1 MIKTRFAPSPTG
13 YLHIGG
19 ARTALFSWL
28 YARRHGGPFV
38 LRIEDTDLER
48 STPAAVNAILEGMNW
63 LGLDYDEGPFYQT
76 CRFDRYREVLQQLL
90 REGKAYYCYCTRE
103 ELEALREEQR
113 SRKQK
118 PRYDGRHRD
127 YQGPPR
133 AGVEPVVRFK
143 NPVDGE
149 VVVEDL
155 IHGNIV
161 FQNAELDDLIIARA
175 DGTPTY
181 NFCVVVDDMDMG
193 ISHVIRGDDHI
204 NNTPRQINI
213 LKALGVPVPKYGH
226 VPMIL
231 APDGQKLSKRHGAAS
246 VMEYRDL
253 GYLPEAV
260 LNYLVRLGWSHGDQE
275 IFSLDAM
282 TELFDLDAC
291 NKAPSAINPSKLVWL
306 NKHYLKTLDP
316 SHVARHLSWHIGQLE
331 IDPTQGPHLNEVVK
345 AFAERSDT
353 LKEMAAAA
361 KFLYQDFERYDTKA
375 ASKNLTVV
383 AAAPLQHLR
392 QALVEL
398 PVWRAELI
406 HEAVKAVA
414 EAQGVALGKVAQPL
428 RVAVSGTAVSPPID
442 VTLELLGQTKTLS
455 RIDRALRFIEDG
467 SAENPS
473 TDG

>member
-1 MIKTRFAPSPTG
+1 MVKTRFAPSPTG

-48 STPAAVNAILEGMNW
+48 STPEAVNAILEGMNW

-76 CRFDRYREVLQQLL
+76 QRFDRYREVLRQLL
-90 REGKAYYCYCTRE
+90 REGKAYCCYCTRE
-103 ELEALREEQR
+103 ELEALRGEQMA
-113 SRKQK
+113 RKEK
-118 PRYDGRHRD
+118 PRYDGRYRD

-133 AGVEPVVRFK
+133 EGVEPVVRFK
-143 NPVDGE
+143 NPLDGE

-155 IHGNIV
+155 IRGNIV

-193 ISHVIRGDDHI
+193 ITHVIRGDDHI

-213 LKALGVPVPKYGH
+213 LRALGAPVPQYGH

-231 APDGQKLSKRHGAAS
+231 GPDGQKLSKRHGAAS

-275 IFSLDAM
+275 IFSLDQM
-282 TELFDLDAC
+282 IELFDLTGC
-291 NKAPSAINPSKLVWL
+291 NKAPSAINPSKLIWL

-316 SHVARHLSWHIGQLE
+316 AHVARHLSWHMGQLG
-331 IDPTQGPHLNEVVK
+331 IDPSDGPPLTEVVT

-353 LKEMAAAA
+353 LKDMARAAV
-361 KFLYQDFERYDTKA
+361 FLYREFENYDGKA
-375 ASKNLTVV
+375 ADKNLT
-383 AAAPLQHLR
+383 AAAEVPLR
-392 QALVEL
+392 QVHEALAVL
-398 PVWRAELI
+398 PEWWAGPI

-414 EAQGVALGKVAQPL
+414 EAGGLALGKVAQPL

-442 VTLELLGQTKTLS
+442 VTLELLGRAKTLA
-455 RIDRALRFIEDG
+455 RIERALVHIRRRTGGCDSNNG
-467 SAENPS
+467 
-473 TDG
+473 

>member
-1 MIKTRFAPSPTG
+1 MVKTRFAPSPTG

-48 STPAAVNAILEGMNW
+48 STPEAVNAILEGMNW

-76 CRFDRYREVLQQLL
+76 QRFDRYREVLQQLL

-113 SRKQK
+113 SRKEK
-118 PRYDGRHRD
+118 PRYDGRYRD
-127 YQGPPR
+127 YRGPPR
-133 AGVEPVVRFK
+133 QGVEPVVRFK
-143 NPVDGE
+143 NPVDGQ
-149 VVVEDL
+149 VMVEDL
-155 IHGNIV
+155 IRGNIV

-193 ISHVIRGDDHI
+193 ITHVIRGDDHI

-231 APDGQKLSKRHGAAS
+231 GPDGQKLSKRHGAAS

-275 IFSLDAM
+275 IFSLDEMA
-282 TELFDLDAC
+282 ELFDLEGC
-291 NKAPSAINPSKLVWL
+291 NKAASAINPSKLIWL

-316 SHVARHLSWHIGQLE
+316 VHVARHLSWHIGQLG
-331 IDPTQGPHLNEVVK
+331 IDPCQGPHLTEVVK
-345 AFAERSDT
+345 AFAERADT
-353 LKEMAAAA
+353 LKDMAEAA
-361 KFLYQDFERYDTKA
+361 KFLYHEFEDYEPKA
-375 ASKNLTVV
+375 AGKNLT
-383 AAAPLQHLR
+383 ALAEAPLRQLR
-392 QALVEL
+392 EAFAALPE
-398 PVWRAELI
+398 WRAEPI
-406 HEAVKAVA
+406 HEAVKKAA
-414 EAQGVALGKVAQPL
+414 EERGLALGKVAQPL

-442 VTLELLGQTKTLS
+442 ITLELLGRAKTLA
-455 RIDRALRFIEDG
+455 RIERALRRIRPIADGED
-467 SAENPS
+467 
-473 TDG
+473 

>member
-1 MIKTRFAPSPTG
+1 MVKTRFAPSPTG

-48 STPAAVNAILEGMNW
+48 STPEAVNAILEGMNW

-76 CRFDRYREVLQQLL
+76 QRFDRYREVLQQLL
-90 REGKAYYCYCTRE
+90 RENKAYYCYCTRE
-103 ELEALREEQR
+103 ELDGLRTEQMA
-113 SRKQK
+113 RKQK
-118 PRYDGRHRD
+118 PRYDGRYRD

-133 AGVEPVVRFK
+133 PGVEPVVRFK
-143 NPVDGE
+143 NLLNGE

-155 IHGNIV
+155 IRGNIV

-193 ISHVIRGDDHI
+193 ITHVIRGDDHI

-213 LKALGVPVPKYGH
+213 LKALGAPVPKYGH

-231 APDGQKLSKRHGAAS
+231 GPDGQKLSKRHGAAS

-253 GYLPEAV
+253 GFLPEAV

-275 IFSLDAM
+275 IFSLDEM
-282 TELFDLDAC
+282 IEFFDLSGC
-291 NKAPSAINPSKLVWL
+291 NKAASAINPSKLIWL

-316 SHVARHLSWHIGQLE
+316 IHVARHLSWHIGQLG
-331 IDPTQGPHLNEVVK
+331 IDPSAGPHLTEVVK

-353 LKEMAAAA
+353 LKDMAQAAV
-361 KFLYQDFERYDTKA
+361 FLYREFEEYDAKA
-375 ASKNLTVV
+375 AGKNLTTLAEATLQKLHEVL
-383 AAAPLQHLR
+383 AALSDWH
-392 QALVEL
+392 
-398 PVWRAELI
+398 AEPI
-406 HEAVKAVA
+406 HEAVNRVA
-414 EAQGVALGKVAQPL
+414 GESDLALGKVAQPL
-428 RVAVSGTAVSPPID
+428 RVAVSGTAVSPPIE
-442 VTLELLGQTKTLS
+442 VTLELLGRAKTLA
-455 RIDRALRFIEDG
+455 RIERALRYIRQRAGGE
-467 SAENPS
+467 
-473 TDG
+473 

>member
-1 MIKTRFAPSPTG
+1 MVKTRFAPSPTG

-48 STPAAVNAILEGMNW
+48 STPEAVNAILEGMSW

-76 CRFDRYREVLQQLL
+76 QRFDRYREVLRQLL

-103 ELEALREEQR
+103 ELEALRTEQMAH
-113 SRKQK
+113 KAK

-127 YQGPPR
+127 YRGAPR
-133 AGVEPVVRFK
+133 EGVEPVVRFK
-143 NPVDGE
+143 NPLDGE

-155 IHGNIV
+155 IRGNIV

-193 ISHVIRGDDHI
+193 ITHVIRGDDHI
-204 NNTPRQINI
+204 NNSPRQINI
-213 LKALGVPVPKYGH
+213 LKALGATAPRYGH

-231 APDGQKLSKRHGAAS
+231 GPDGQKLSKRHGAAS
-246 VMEYRDL
+246 VMEYRDM

-275 IFSLDAM
+275 IFSLDEM
-282 TELFDLDAC
+282 SELFDLDGC
-291 NKAPSAINPSKLVWL
+291 NKAPSAINPSKLIWL

-316 SHVARHLSWHIGQLE
+316 IHVARHLSWHMGQLG
-331 IDPTQGPHLNEVVK
+331 IDPSEGPQLADVVQ

-353 LKEMAAAA
+353 LHDMAQAAIFLYREFDRYDVKAAGKHLTAAAG
-361 KFLYQDFERYDTKA
+361 E
-375 ASKNLTVV
+375 
-383 AAAPLQHLR
+383 PLRCLR
-392 QALVEL
+392 EALSALSE
-398 PVWRAELI
+398 WRAGPI

-414 EAQGVALGKVAQPL
+414 EAGGLALGKVAQPL
-428 RVAVSGTAVSPPID
+428 RVAVSGMAVSPPID
-442 VTLELLGQTKTLS
+442 VTLELLGRRRSLT
-455 RIDRALRFIEDG
+455 RIERALAFIEG
-467 SAENPS
+467 
-473 TDG
+473 